1 MEMMKKMVMMLAK
14 VKGSKVA
21 IRIDKIMIRVN
32 FKLSAE
38 RSVLIDYAT
47 QRKFIRK
54 LDQE

>member
-1 MEMMKKMVMMLAK
+1 MMKKMVMTLAK

-54 LDQE
+54 FDQE